1 MEWAVLGNDESSLQ
15 ALTRVKR
22 LPEDTVGAL
31 LLAALL
37 LITLLNVFVRYFT
50 DQSFAWTEE
59 ISSFLMLLLCMAG
72 SASAIVR
79 DSHIRVEYFFDGGDA
94 TRRSR
99 LAKFSAIAN
108 ALFFLALGVL
118 STQMAWDEYRFGDTS
133 PAIGLPKWWYSV
145 WLPIFCGILC
155 ARSIQRLRREGQ
167 GVGHNDTSKG
177 GL

>member
-1 MEWAVLGNDESSLQ
+1 M
-15 ALTRVKR
+15 KR
-22 LPEDTVGAL
+22 LPEDTLGAL

-37 LITLLNVFVRYFT
+37 LITLVNVFVRYFT

-59 ISSFLMLLLCMAG
+59 ISSFLMLVLCMAG
-72 SASAIVR
+72 SASAIAR
-79 DSHIRVEYFFDGGDA
+79 DSHIRVEYFFDGGGA

-99 LAKFSAIAN
+99 LAKVSAIAN

-118 STQMAWDEYRFGDTS
+118 SAQMAWDEFRFDDTS

-155 ARSIQRLRREGQ
+155 ARSIQRFRQRDQDQ
-167 GVGHNDTSKG
+167 GMVEHDPSKG
-177 GL
+177 SL